1 MWSRIQPTYK
11 EMIDADKVEFPSTV
25 DDPTKALIYDFFK
38 YREVCDEE
46 QFPTFF
52 FRTLSVSMRKYNEML
67 AIEPGQPYGQ
77 DGKVV
82 KYDWLI
88 QNYREHITKTQ
99 SNGST
104 TRIVNGSSS
113 GESSNTLTDRSTVTM
128 YGADQENTGV
138 IKLETI
144 LDNETESGNRNA
156 STTEVSQSSS
166 DTDYES
172 HTDSDTDTTG
182 STTNESSSNSKSL
195 AKADPQSVSYAAATS
210 GMPTALDW
218 SYPGSQAEGADTSS
232 DSGTSSSSSDTNT
245 DTSGSTDTDISAS
258 RQSGSMESNDR
269 TKAGSREDNG
279 TEETNRMFGTQR
291 TTENGGNKTEESS
304 NSSETETTEDG
315 SSTSAGTT
323 TEQEQGR
330 GVDIATLLSGAKS
343 FILGSSAW
351 DYLYGQIDKCFQ
363 GVIMEW

>member
-1 MWSRIQPTYK
+1 MWSKIQPTYK
-11 EMIDADKVEFPSTV
+11 EMIDDGLVEFPATV

-38 YREVCDEE
+38 YREVCDED
-46 QFPTFF
+46 QFPLFF
-52 FRTLSVSMRKYNEML
+52 FRTLTVSMRKYNEML

-88 QNYREHITKTQ
+88 QNYREHLTRTQ

-113 GESSNTLTDRSTVTM
+113 GETSNTLTDRSTVTM

-138 IKLETI
+138 TKMETV
-144 LDNETESGNRNA
+144 LDNETESGSRNS
-156 STTEVSQSSS
+156 STTSVSQSSS

-172 HTDSDTDTTG
+172 HTDTDSDMTG
-182 STTNESSSNSKSL
+182 STTNEGSNTSKSL
-195 AKADPQSVSYAAATS
+195 AKADPQSISYVAATG
-210 GMPTALDW
+210 GMPAALDW

-232 DSGTSSSSSDTNT
+232 DSGTSSSST
-245 DTSGSTDTDISAS
+245 DTDTDVTGSTDTDVSAS
-258 RQSGSMESNDR
+258 SQSGSMESNDR
-269 TKAGSREDNG
+269 TKAGSREDSG

-291 TTENGGNKTEESS
+291 TTENGGNKTETGS

-330 GVDIATLLSGAKS
+330 GVDIATLLSGAKA

-351 DYLYGQIDKCFQ
+351 DYLYREIDKCFQ